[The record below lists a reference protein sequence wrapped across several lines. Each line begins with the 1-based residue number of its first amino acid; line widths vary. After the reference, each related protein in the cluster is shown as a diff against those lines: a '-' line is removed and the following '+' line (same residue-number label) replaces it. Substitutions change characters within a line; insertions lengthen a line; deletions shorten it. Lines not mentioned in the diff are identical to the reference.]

1 MRSILCIFWICL
13 TFAPALAESSILKH
27 VQQGDLFAAQ
37 GQLDRAI
44 EEYEKALAAGAGSA
58 QFLNRLGEAYLRV
71 ENFNSAVTTFRKSL
85 MERPGQLSVYS
96 RLGEIYLASGRL
108 DSAIHYV
115 REALV
120 LAPDAGAVHSS
131 LGGLYLQAGEHLKA
145 KAHLDTALQIDTR
158 NPEAH
163 RFLGFY
169 FTQADSFETAR
180 KHFEKILEFLPND
193 FEAQNNIAFL
203 YARQRQY
210 REALEYYKRAK
221 EQARDAFEAHT
232 TNLQIEA
239 VRAIMDGKVRARY
252 ILVKSQAAARDLLQ
266 RIESGE
272 EFGALAQKFSLAPN
286 AQFGGD
292 TDFFGAGELMSEF
305 EQAVMQL
312 QVGEISD
319 IVQVPMG
326 FMIIQR
332 MN

>member
-1 MRSILCIFWICL
+1 MRSILVLCWAGLSCS
-13 TFAPALAESSILKH
+13 LAGAETSILEH
-27 VQQGDLFAAQ
+27 VQQGDQLAAQ

-44 EEYEKALAAGAGSA
+44 EEYEKALAAGAGSS

-71 ENFNSAVTTFRKSL
+71 ENFDMAVSTFRNSL
-85 MERPGQLSVYS
+85 KEKPGQLSVYS
-96 RLGEIYLASGRL
+96 RLGEIYLASGKL

-115 REALV
+115 KEALE

-131 LGGLYLQAGEHLKA
+131 LGGLYLQAGENIKA
-145 KAHLDTALQIDTR
+145 KAHLDAAIKLDSR

-169 FTQADSFETAR
+169 FTQADSLDVAKR
-180 KHFEKILEFLPND
+180 HFEKILEFLPND
-193 FEAQNNIAFL
+193 FEAHNNIAFL

-210 REALEYYKRAK
+210 RQALDYYKRAK
-221 EQARDAFEAHT
+221 ERARDAFEAHT

-252 ILVKSQAAARDLLQ
+252 ILVQSQAAARDLLQ
-266 RIESGE
+266 RIENGE
-272 EFGALAQKFSLAPN
+272 DFGELAQKFSVAPN

-292 TDFFGAGELMSEF
+292 TNFFGAGELMAEF
-305 EQAVMQL
+305 EEAVMQL
-312 QVGEISD
+312 QVGEISE
-319 IVQVPMG
+319 IVRVSMG

-332 MN
+332 VN

>member
-1 MRSILCIFWICL
+1 MRSILFVFWVSL
-13 TFAPALAESSILKH
+13 AFAPTFSESPILKH
-27 VQQGDLFAAQ
+27 VQQGDLLAAQ

-71 ENFNSAVTTFRKSL
+71 ENFNMAVTTFRKSL
-85 MERPGQLSVYS
+85 RERPGQLSVYS
-96 RLGEIYLASGRL
+96 RLGEIYLASGKL

-115 REALV
+115 KEALV

-145 KAHLDTALQIDTR
+145 KAHLDSALQIDTR

-169 FTQADSFETAR
+169 FTNADSFDTAR

-193 FEAQNNIAFL
+193 FEAHNNIAFL
-203 YARQRQY
+203 HARQRQY
-210 REALEYYKRAK
+210 RQALEYYKRAK
-221 EQARDAFEAHT
+221 DLAGDAFEAHT

-252 ILVKSQAAARDLLQ
+252 ILVKSQAAARDLLK

-272 EFGALAQKFSLAPN
+272 DFGSLAQKFSLAPN
-286 AQFGGD
+286 SQFGGD

-305 EQAVMQL
+305 EEAVMQL

-319 IVQVPMG
+319 IVRVSMG